1 MRDNRH
7 GLQKRNIAAV
17 LCLVLAAVSLA
28 LIAVSVAKYSETQK
42 GDVHGA
48 IPADFRLECSPYVN
62 GLEYI
67 VLAGDGKTNNDI
79 TFTVE
84 STVES
89 TDDVTVTCSDSPNS
103 VKNPVAV
110 NGTAYTIDA
119 KNWKAGEIYTVTVS
133 TTEPYAKSIS
143 FTFCV
148 VNPLEANYY
157 TIQNKGSWVELTL
170 YIGSTPPTLT
180 INYGTLAPDN
190 LNALMTKWL
199 TSDGQKAIESGS
211 LQPYS
216 QYQLIFF
223 GSSSVGDQTKQAIP
237 PSGEINVHSTPAQ
250 QAQ

>member
-67 VLAGDGKTNNDI
+67 VLAGDGETNNNI

-84 STVES
+84 STP
-89 TDDVTVTCSDSPNS
+89 DVTVTCSVSPNS
-103 VKNPVAV
+103 VQNPVAV

-119 KNWKAGEIYTVTVS
+119 KNWKAGETYTVTVS
-133 TTEPYAKSIS
+133 TTEPYAKTIS

-180 INYGTLAPDN
+180 INYGALAPDN

-199 TSDGQKAIESGS
+199 TSDGQKAIESGL

-223 GSSSVGDQTKQAIP
+223 GSSSVENQTKQLISSNPA
-237 PSGEINVHSTPAQ
+237 EINVHSTPAQ

>member
-67 VLAGDGKTNNDI
+67 VLAGDGETNNNI

-84 STVES
+84 STAA
-89 TDDVTVTCSDSPNS
+89 VTVTCSDSPNS
-103 VKNPVAV
+103 VKNNVTR
-110 NGTAYTIDA
+110 NDTTYTIDA
-119 KNWKAGEIYTVTVS
+119 KNWKAGETYTVTVS
-133 TTEPYAKSIS
+133 TTEPYAKTIS
-143 FTFCV
+143 FTFRV
-148 VNPLEANYY
+148 VDRSAANYY
-157 TIQNKGSWVELTL
+157 TIQKNGSWVELTL
-170 YIGSTPPTLT
+170 YIGSTPPNLT
-180 INYGTLAPDN
+180 IYYGALAPDN
-190 LNALMTKWL
+190 LNALMTRWL
-199 TSDGQKAIESGS
+199 TSDGQKVIESGS
-211 LQPYS
+211 LKPYS

-223 GSSSVGDQTKQAIP
+223 GSSSVENQTKQLISSNSA
-237 PSGEINVHSTPAQ
+237 EINVYSTPAQ